1 MGSLTIVEKRKFES
15 LLSMSGGY
23 VLQLHKSDI
32 ISMIT
37 EATGRRPPGA
47 DEPVSPSRAKIL
59 QQFWDTAED
68 SQVAGVLSQLVDC
81 FEEESNPSDLVQ
93 KKALVAN
100 CRQIIEKLSTSAN
113 PASSLEK
120 VITGGEMGGLH
131 KALIRARSNI
141 ESDPDLAIGTS
152 KDIIETVC
160 KTILSERDI
169 SIKDSADYTDLTK
182 RTFSSLNL
190 TPDDIAHTARGAVEI
205 KRMLQNLN
213 SIVRQVE
220 AIRDLYGT
228 GHGRHARAK
237 GLQPRHARLVYGCTE
252 ALCIFLWESHALKKS

>member
-15 LLSMSGGY
+15 LLSMSDGY
-23 VLQLHKSDI
+23 VLRLHKSDI

-37 EATGRRPPGA
+37 EATGRRPPRA

-93 KKALVAN
+93 KKALVAS
-100 CRQIIEKLSTSAN
+100 CRQIIEKLSTSPN

-120 VITGGEMGGLH
+120 VMAGGEMAGLH
-131 KALIRARSNI
+131 KTLTRARSNI
-141 ESDPDLAIGTS
+141 ESDPDLAIGSS
-152 KDIIETVC
+152 KEIIESVC
-160 KTILSERDI
+160 KTILSDRNI
-169 SIKDSADYTDLTK
+169 SIKDGVDYSELTR

-190 TPDDIAHTARGAVEI
+190 TPDDIAHTARGADEI
-205 KRMLQNLN
+205 KRMLANLN

-237 GLQPRHARLVYGCTE
+237 GLQPRHARLVYGCAE
-252 ALCIFLWESHALKKS
+252 ALCVFLWESHALKKS